1 MILYGADGLT
11 GRQQAYELLRLAA
24 AEQWGSQTLPPIRR
38 GGHGKPCFAGLE
50 RRQFNLSHSGPL
62 ALCVLDGAPV
72 GVDIQVVKAW
82 RPSLPAR
89 VCSEAELAWLGQGEE
104 FWPRFTLLWALKESR
119 VKYSGEGLT
128 RRIAGI
134 RVPLPERLDAPCR
147 LEGLWFRAYEG
158 DGWRGAVC
166 GRTPPPDEIRWVTL

>member
-11 GRQQAYELLRLAA
+11 QRRQAYELLRLAA
-24 AEQWGSQTLPPIRR
+24 AEQWGYSSLPPILRD
-38 GGHGKPCFAGLE
+38 GHGKPHFAGQE
-50 RRQFNLSHSGPL
+50 PHHFNLSHSGGL
-62 ALCVLDGAPV
+62 ALCVLDDAPV
-72 GVDIQVVKAW
+72 GVDIQIVKAW

-89 VCSEAELAWLGQGEE
+89 ACSQEELAWLGQGED

-119 VKYSGEGLT
+119 VKCSGEGLT

-134 RVPLPERLDAPCR
+134 RVPLPEHPDGPYA
-147 LEGLWFRAYEG
+147 LENLWFQAYQG

-166 GRTPPPDEIRWVTL
+166 GRTPPPAEIRWMVL